1 MAQAEYTTAVL
12 ADSPAA
18 FWKLDEASGL
28 PQDSSGNARHFTTTT
43 GTPTYQQAGPFTGA
57 YGILLQTTTNEGFTR
72 AVFDTATDNVT
83 IEAWLRQADP
93 VSWFLVS
100 NGTHLTDGFTVA
112 HNGANVVVTAGG
124 TTVLSSVPLG
134 TDLVTYKQIVAL
146 RRSGTWEI
154 YKDGDLFNT
163 GSTASISTPTG
174 SFKVGIAGSFAAGS
188 VVSNVS
194 YYATAISAA
203 RIRAH
208 YEAAIDYQQKT
219 LNTGVRSNLVLA

>member
-83 IEAWLRQADP
+83 IEAWLRQA
-93 VSWFLVS
+93 
-100 NGTHLTDGFTVA
+100 DGFTVA